1 MTINREKYKSD
12 EANHPWLKLLLDAYE
27 VVDEGI
33 QEAIK
38 DVETKNSVRLAC
50 KKGCSNCCKT
60 HQDIPVYPLELV
72 GIYWYVIEK
81 VDKDTRVK
89 LKEQLRTYKGEV
101 RCPFLVDDFCA
112 IYEVRPISCRQFNV
126 FNQICKEGEDPYYT
140 RRQDVFI
147 PPKEINE
154 KAFSIMLPFY
164 GVTGDEA
171 ISDFIK
177 KDLFHTFVKVLQA
190 LSWDKLSERM

>member
-1 MTINREKYKSD
+1 MAIDRTKYKSD
-12 EANHPWLKLLLDAYE
+12 EENHPWLRILLDAYE
-27 VVDEGI
+27 VVDNGI
-33 QEAIK
+33 EK
-38 DVETKNSVRLAC
+38 DLKDYEEKNHVRLAC

-72 GIYWYVIEK
+72 GIYWYAIEK
-81 VDKDTRVK
+81 VEGDTRKK
-89 LKEQLRTYKGEV
+89 LKEQLAAYKGEV

-126 FNQICKEGEDPYYT
+126 FNQICNEGEDPYYT
-140 RRQDVFI
+140 RKHDVFI
-147 PPKEINE
+147 PPKEIND

-164 GVTGDEA
+164 GITGDDA

-177 KDLFHTFVKVLQA
+177 KDLYHTLVKVLQA
-190 LSWDKLSERM
+190 LSWHKLSERM